1 MYAHMTKKKK
11 FKRGQLLQ
19 DQQTN
24 TIYIYVK
31 SFGSNKA
38 YLLELDQ
45 HGDPVK
51 LVIENTKYLGLVV
64 SVPTNFK
71 SIEI

>member
-1 MYAHMTKKKK
+1 MTKKKK

-19 DQQTN
+19 DQQTHK
-24 TIYIYVK
+24 IYIYVK
-31 SFGSNKA
+31 SFGNNKA

-51 LVIENTKYLGLVV
+51 LVIESTTYLGLVV
-64 SVPTNFK
+64 SVPKNFK